1 MERFLMTVRLE
12 HLWWSAAKSGVMM
25 FALGMLVTL
34 TSCDRQAD
42 PTARPPQTPSMAR
55 TAPSSSGKTLEP
67 VLLSD
72 VKKIIAQAKA
82 DQKILV
88 IDFWA
93 TWCLPCVEMFPQ
105 LHEKLPAIS
114 PRVRVVT
121 VTLDAPGKYEA
132 RAVDFLR
139 EHDALENAY
148 RIGGSAP
155 DWEALIA
162 GLGKQWQ
169 DLQVP
174 AILVYNE
181 QGELVDEFINERAK
195 PELIIA
201 RVKEMAD
208 LAQAP
213 SR

>member
-1 MERFLMTVRLE
+1 
-12 HLWWSAAKSGVMM
+12 MM
-25 FALGMLVTL
+25 LALGVLLTL
-34 TSCDRQAD
+34 TSCDRPPDSAAP
-42 PTARPPQTPSMAR
+42 PTRAQSATTTQQSA
-55 TAPSSSGKTLEP
+55 SKTLEP

-72 VKKIIAQAKA
+72 VKKIIAQAKD

-139 EHDALENAY
+139 KHDALENAY
-148 RIGGSAP
+148 RIGGSAT

-162 GLGKQWQ
+162 GLGKQWH

-181 QGELVDEFINERAK
+181 QGELVDEFINERAR

-201 RVKEMAD
+201 RVKKLVELAD
-208 LAQAP
+208 LAQSP